1 MTSIIA
7 SSGLCV
13 DSPLLVLLPPGLAV
27 DYFNERLYWADAKLS
42 VIGSV
47 HLNGSDPVIAVTGL
61 KNSSVPLHTDS
72 YGFSAT

>member
-1 MTSIIA
+1 MTLLCL
-7 SSGLCV
+7 SS
-13 DSPLLVLLPPGLAV
+13 SLPPGLAV

-61 KNSSVPLHTDS
+61 KNSSVPLHTDQGWGS
-72 YGFSAT
+72 VLHIVLLWG